1 MRLLP
6 TSAHVLGALLI
17 AACSG
22 GGGEWAGTVTDSS
35 GVTIVSNTNRGIWT
49 AATQWTVEE
58 DLRVGA
64 LEGDPNYQFGQIG
77 FVAVGSDGRMFV
89 LDAQAQQVRVFSAQ
103 GDYEL
108 SFGGPGAGPGELGPG
123 ALFVLRSAGDT
134 ILVPDLANRRIN
146 RYAPN
151 GSSIGSSPLELEK
164 GLPMVYRSTTSG
176 TVAQQIRPLALPDL
190 PATDSMDAIV
200 LLASDGS
207 VTDTLIK
214 FPTGGTISLGGSS
227 PEINLY
233 SPEPSWDIR
242 DDLKVL
248 YGRNEAY
255 RIGLYSAGG
264 QLERIVTKPFE
275 RMPVTDRDKQ
285 AVMGSLEKLWSQAGV
300 PPAVIPRLRALV
312 NFGEFLPA
320 FANIQAGPQGTTWI
334 QHVQRASD
342 LSDEQ
347 LENYNIIEE
356 SGAPDWDVFDSQ
368 GRLLG
373 IVTMPD
379 RFAPR
384 VFSGDRIYGVWRD
397 ELGVQYLMRL
407 RINGM

>member
-1 MRLLP
+1 MRLRQ
-6 TSAHVLGALLI
+6 TSGLVLGALLI

-22 GGGEWAGTVTDSS
+22 GGGEWAGTITDSA
-35 GVTIVSNTNRGIWT
+35 GVKIVSNTDRGIWT

-77 FVAVGSDGRMFV
+77 FITVGSDGRMFV
-89 LDAQAQQVRVFSAQ
+89 VDGQAQQVRVFSAV

-108 SFGGPGAGPGELGPG
+108 SFGGPGGGPGELGPG

-134 ILVPDLANRRIN
+134 ILVPDMANRRIN
-146 RYAPN
+146 RYAPD

-164 GLPMVYRSTTSG
+164 GLPMLYRNTTSG
-176 TVAQQIRPLALPDL
+176 TIAQQVRPLSLPDL

-200 LLASDGS
+200 LLAPDGS

-214 FPTGGTISLGGSS
+214 FPSGGTISLGGGT

-233 SPEPSWDIR
+233 STEPSWDIR

-248 YGRNEAY
+248 YGRNETY
-255 RIGLYSAGG
+255 RIGMYSAGG
-264 QLERIVTKPFE
+264 LLERVITKPFE
-275 RMPVTDRDKQ
+275 RMPVTDRDKD
-285 AVMGSLEKLWSQAGV
+285 AVMGSLERLWSQAGV
-300 PPAVIPRLRALV
+300 PTELIPRLRALV
-312 NFGEFLPA
+312 GFGAFFPA
-320 FANIQAGPQGTTWI
+320 FATIQAGPQGTTWI

-342 LSDEQ
+342 LSEEQ

-356 SGAPDWDVFDSQ
+356 SGGSDWDVFDSE
-368 GRLLG
+368 GRFLG

-397 ELGVQYLMRL
+397 ELDVQYLMRL
-407 RINGM
+407 VINGM

>member
-1 MRLLP
+1 MRLRP

-17 AACSG
+17 TACSG
-22 GGGEWAGTVTDSS
+22 GGAEWAGTVTDSA
-35 GVTIVSNTNRGIWT
+35 GVTIVSNIDRGIWT
-49 AATQWTVEE
+49 AGTQWTVEE

-77 FVAVGSDGRMFV
+77 FMAVGSDGRVFV
-89 LDAQAQQVRVFSAQ
+89 PDAQAQQVKVFSPE
-103 GDYEL
+103 GEYEL
-108 SFGGPGAGPGELGPG
+108 SFGGPGGGPGELGPG

-134 ILVPDLANRRIN
+134 ILVPDMANRRIN
-146 RYAPN
+146 RYAPD

-176 TVAQQIRPLALPDL
+176 IVAQQVRPLALPDL
-190 PATDSMDAIV
+190 PARDSMDAIV
-200 LLASDGS
+200 LLAPDGS

-214 FPTGGTISLGGSS
+214 FPSGGTISLAGSS

-264 QLERIVTKPFE
+264 QLERIITKPFQ
-275 RMPVTDRDKQ
+275 RRPVTDRDKR
-285 AVMGSLEKLWSQAGV
+285 AVMESLEKLWGQAGV
-300 PPAVIPRLRALV
+300 PPELMPRLRALV
-312 NFGEFLPA
+312 SFGEFFPA
-320 FANIQAGPQGTTWI
+320 FASIQAGPHGTTWI
-334 QHVQRASD
+334 QHVRRASD

-347 LENYNIIEE
+347 LENYNIIEQ
-356 SGAPDWDVFDSQ
+356 SGAPDWDVFDSD
-368 GRLLG
+368 GRFLG

-384 VFSGDRIYGVWRD
+384 VFSGDRVYGVWRD
-397 ELGVQYLMRL
+397 ELDVQYLMRL

>member
-1 MRLLP
+1 MRLRQ
-6 TSAHVLGALLI
+6 TSGLVLGALLI

-22 GGGEWAGTVTDSS
+22 GGGEWAGTITDSA
-35 GVTIVSNTNRGIWT
+35 GVKIVSNTDRGIWT

-77 FVAVGSDGRMFV
+77 FITVGSDGRMFV
-89 LDAQAQQVRVFSAQ
+89 VDGQAQQVRVFSAV

-108 SFGGPGAGPGELGPG
+108 SFGGPGGGPGELGPG

-134 ILVPDLANRRIN
+134 ILVPDMANRRIN
-146 RYAPN
+146 RYAPD

-164 GLPMVYRSTTSG
+164 GLPMVYRNTTSG
-176 TVAQQIRPLALPDL
+176 TIAQQVRPLSLPDL

-200 LLASDGS
+200 LLAPDGS

-214 FPTGGTISLGGSS
+214 FPSGGTISLGGGT

-233 SPEPSWDIR
+233 STEPSWDIR

-248 YGRNEAY
+248 YGRNETY
-255 RIGLYSAGG
+255 RIGMYSAGG
-264 QLERIVTKPFE
+264 LLERVITKPFE
-275 RMPVTDRDKQ
+275 RMPVTDRDKD
-285 AVMGSLEKLWSQAGV
+285 AVMGSLERLWSQAGV
-300 PPAVIPRLRALV
+300 PSELIPRLRALV
-312 NFGEFLPA
+312 GFGAFFPA
-320 FANIQAGPQGTTWI
+320 FATIQAGPQGTTWI

-342 LSDEQ
+342 LSEEQ

-356 SGAPDWDVFDSQ
+356 SGGSDWDVFDSE
-368 GRLLG
+368 GRFLG

-397 ELGVQYLMRL
+397 ELDVQYLMRL
-407 RINGM
+407 VINGM